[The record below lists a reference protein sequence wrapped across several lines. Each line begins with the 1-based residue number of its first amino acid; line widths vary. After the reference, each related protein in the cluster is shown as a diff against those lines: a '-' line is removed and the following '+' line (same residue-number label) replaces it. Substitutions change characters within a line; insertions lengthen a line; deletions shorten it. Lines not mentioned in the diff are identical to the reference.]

1 MTNSFR
7 ARSTLTAGASSYE
20 IWSLA
25 ALPQDK
31 LARLPYSLKILLENL
46 LRFEDGVSVTRADI
60 EALLEW
66 DPRATPSHEIAF
78 TPARVILQDFTGVP
92 CVVDLAAMRDAIV
105 RLGGNAERV
114 NPLNPAELVIDHSVQ
129 VDEYGTP
136 KALAA
141 NTAMEFAR
149 NRERYAFLR
158 WGQTAFRNFSVVPPN
173 TGIVHQVNL
182 EYLGRVIFDAEAGG
196 TRRAYPDTLVGTDSH
211 TTMINGLGV
220 LGWGV
225 GGIEAEAAMLGQ
237 PVTML
242 IPQVIGFRLDG
253 RLQPGATATDLVLT
267 VTEMLRKKGVVDKFV
282 EFFGDGLANLPLAD
296 RATIANMAP
305 EYGSTCGIFPIDV
318 ETVRYL
324 ELSGRP
330 RERIEL
336 VSAYARAQGLW
347 RNQGARPARYSD
359 ELELDLGSVEPSL
372 AGPRRPQ
379 DRVPLKSAKSV
390 YRTNARKT
398 AEERRARNAAAQGVA
413 PVTLDG
419 RRFQLEDGAVL
430 IAAITSCT
438 NTSNPSV
445 MLAAGLLARKARQ
458 RGLKSAPWVKTSLAP
473 GSRVVTD
480 YFAKAGV
487 LDDLAAVGFSLVGY
501 GCTTCIARGTPV
513 LLADGTSR
521 RIENMPLAGGTR
533 IFGPNA
539 ERRLVMA
546 VQDEM
551 MVQGEREC
559 VSLVLQDG
567 RSLTCTPDHEILCAD
582 GRWVR
587 ADQLVLGQDRVLTG
601 PEAPV
606 DEPGVDEAG
615 YELLAGDRT
624 FSMEGEHERLCT
636 LALARLLGH
645 LLSDGSISTAGQAR
659 MNPGQALDREAML
672 NDVGL
677 LTGKRPAATRYDERK
692 WSIVLPLELT
702 RRVTALPG
710 VRVGRR
716 IDQPPQLPA
725 FVMLDVCPVA
735 VVREFLGGLFG
746 ADGHAPTLHRWG
758 KADHEAS
765 LNPPAYSQSA
775 KPEFVEATKEVM
787 REIVR
792 LLVRCGVKARGAVI
806 REYPTRQSSSSY
818 PVARDGVPRTEIRLE
833 LPEGLSFIERVGFR
847 YCVDKTM
854 RASAAAVYWRTVDTI
869 NRQRLWMADR
879 LEELHR
885 ERFELSFSETRAL
898 AAAELTELE
907 TPVFRHYSLLEGH
920 DRFSRLPSATARQF
934 QPFHRK
940 SCDFPAPTELFEQ
953 LGVRG
958 WFAPLNSRDTA
969 PQPKRY
975 CVEKESLSLPGFSL
989 TVVDRRPAGTRAVF
1003 DLAVNDLNAFVAGT
1017 ACVHNCIGN
1026 SGPLKPEI
1034 SAAVK
1039 AGDLTACSV
1048 LSGNRNF
1055 EGRVHPEVRMNFLAS
1070 PPLVVAYALAG
1081 TLDID
1086 LTTEPLGTG
1095 SDGKPVYL
1103 KDLWPSDAEVQ
1114 ELMVRSIDSQM
1125 FRSSY
1130 ANVFKGDENWTG
1142 IQVSAGQRYA
1152 WDAGSTYVKNPPYFD
1167 AMSMTPPALEDV
1179 RGARV
1184 LALLGDS
1191 VTTDHISPAG
1201 NIARN
1206 SPAARYL
1213 VEHGVDPKDFNSYGA
1228 RRGNHEVMM
1237 RGTFANIRLRN
1248 LLVPGVE
1255 GGVSVHLPD
1264 GEQASIYDV
1273 AMRYRKEGT
1282 PLVVLAGREY
1292 GTGSSRDWAA
1302 KGAMLLGVKAVIA
1315 ESFERI
1321 HRSNL
1326 IGMGVAPLQ
1335 FLPGQNVSSL
1345 GLTGR
1350 EAYTIAG
1357 LSRGDAAE
1365 VTVTATPQP
1374 GKPVKF
1380 TARLRI
1386 DTPKEREYYRHGGI
1400 LQYVLRQLATAGSA
1414 A

>member
-305 EYGSTCGIFPIDV
+305 EYGSTCGIFPIDT

-324 ELSGRP
+324 ELSGRT

-336 VSAYARAQGLW
+336 VSSYARAQGLW
-347 RNQGARPARYSD
+347 RNQGAKPARYTD

-390 YRTNARKT
+390 YRTNARKA
-398 AEERRARNAAAQGVA
+398 AEERRARNAPAQGVA

-480 YFAKAGV
+480 YFAKAGL

-501 GCTTCIARGTPV
+501 GCTT
-513 LLADGTSR
+513 
-521 RIENMPLAGGTR
+521 
-533 IFGPNA
+533 
-539 ERRLVMA
+539 
-546 VQDEM
+546 
-551 MVQGEREC
+551 
-559 VSLVLQDG
+559 
-567 RSLTCTPDHEILCAD
+567 
-582 GRWVR
+582 
-587 ADQLVLGQDRVLTG
+587 
-601 PEAPV
+601 
-606 DEPGVDEAG
+606 
-615 YELLAGDRT
+615 
-624 FSMEGEHERLCT
+624 
-636 LALARLLGH
+636 
-645 LLSDGSISTAGQAR
+645 
-659 MNPGQALDREAML
+659 
-672 NDVGL
+672 
-677 LTGKRPAATRYDERK
+677 
-692 WSIVLPLELT
+692 
-702 RRVTALPG
+702 
-710 VRVGRR
+710 
-716 IDQPPQLPA
+716 
-725 FVMLDVCPVA
+725 
-735 VVREFLGGLFG
+735 
-746 ADGHAPTLHRWG
+746 
-758 KADHEAS
+758 
-765 LNPPAYSQSA
+765 
-775 KPEFVEATKEVM
+775 
-787 REIVR
+787 
-792 LLVRCGVKARGAVI
+792 
-806 REYPTRQSSSSY
+806 
-818 PVARDGVPRTEIRLE
+818 
-833 LPEGLSFIERVGFR
+833 
-847 YCVDKTM
+847 
-854 RASAAAVYWRTVDTI
+854 
-869 NRQRLWMADR
+869 
-879 LEELHR
+879 
-885 ERFELSFSETRAL
+885 
-898 AAAELTELE
+898 
-907 TPVFRHYSLLEGH
+907 
-920 DRFSRLPSATARQF
+920 
-934 QPFHRK
+934 
-940 SCDFPAPTELFEQ
+940 
-953 LGVRG
+953 
-958 WFAPLNSRDTA
+958 
-969 PQPKRY
+969 
-975 CVEKESLSLPGFSL
+975 
-989 TVVDRRPAGTRAVF
+989 
-1003 DLAVNDLNAFVAGT
+1003 
-1017 ACVHNCIGN
+1017 CIGN

-1086 LTTEPLGTG
+1086 LATEPLGTG

-1142 IQVSAGQRYA
+1142 IQVPAGQRYA
-1152 WDAGSTYVKNPPYFD
+1152 WDPGSTYVKNPPYFD

-1273 AMRYRKEGT
+1273 AMSYRKEGT

-1350 EAYTIAG
+1350 EVYTIAG